1 VRAGDLLRRLDSRLL
16 PPLAAALGRLAH
28 GRVRMRVLTA
38 TALLSVS
45 AVLLTAVWTASR
57 GQAPGDVTV
66 GDVVRVGVTDGESI
80 PQYVRSSRDELAKLT
95 EGEETYALVTL
106 SAYLAPERLKP
117 ILGGIAVSQVFGRVP
132 LPDTQTQIVR
142 IPALRVPDD
151 VTAGMAVVADRKDVE
166 AAEYHQLSQQLT
178 GNSARERE
186 LRQVYD
192 SGAAVAV
199 AEAEAYRGGCSC
211 VYAAVVR
218 ATPQALDRVF
228 ERPEVR
234 AVDAAPEV
242 RRLDRAVFLPPL
254 PEQRDIV
261 RPPADTAL
269 PSEPPASATP
279 AQPAES
285 PSVSP
290 AEPSPEPSVDP
301 SPSASSD
308 APEPSTPTPSDPAT
322 TPPSS
327 Q

>member
-1 VRAGDLLRRLDSRLL
+1 MRAGDLLRRLDSRLL
-16 PPLAAALGRLAH
+16 PPLAAALARLAH

-45 AVLLTAVWTASR
+45 AVLLTAVWTAGR
-57 GQAPGDVTV
+57 GEPPGDVTV

-80 PQYVRSSRDELAKLT
+80 PQYVRSSRSELATLAADQ
-95 EGEETYALVTL
+95 ETYALVTL

-117 ILGGIAVSQVFGRVP
+117 ILGGISVSQVFGRVP
-132 LPDTQTQIVR
+132 LPGAQTQIVR

-151 VTAGMAVVADRKDVE
+151 VTAGMVIVADRKNAE
-166 AAEYHQLSQQLT
+166 ATEYREMSSKLT
-178 GNSARERE
+178 GDSARERE

-192 SGAAVAV
+192 SGAEVAI

-218 ATPQALDRVF
+218 ATPPALDRVF

-254 PEQRDIV
+254 PEQRDVV
-261 RPPADTAL
+261 RPPVHTAL
-269 PSEPPASATP
+269 PSGPPAPETP
-279 AQPAES
+279 TPPAES
-285 PSVSP
+285 PSAS
-290 AEPSPEPSVDP
+290 APSPEPSTEP
-301 SPSASSD
+301 SPSVEPSS
-308 APEPSTPTPSDPAT
+308 ATPEPSPSDVPTTAPA
-322 TPPSS
+322 SE
-327 Q
+327 